1 MAPDRRGKTRTRKG
15 AEPSSGRIGVLI
27 ADDHPVVRHGLR
39 AFLQLQEDLD
49 IVGEAADGLEA
60 VEQVGK
66 LRPDVVLLDLV
77 MPRLDG
83 IDAIRRIREASPST
97 KVIVLTT
104 FADDEKVFPA
114 VKAGAAGYLLKDVEP
129 RDLAEA
135 IRTVNR
141 GQGLLHPSIAS
152 KLMHEFAGE
161 QDRADTSEPLTE
173 REMDVLRLIAQGK
186 SNRQIAREFVLSE
199 KTVKTHVSN
208 ILAKLRLA
216 DRTQAALYAVRN
228 HLVD

>member
-1 MAPDRRGKTRTRKG
+1 LAAEGRSRKSRR
-15 AEPSSGRIGVLI
+15 ERIGVLI

-49 IVGEAADGLEA
+49 IVGEAGDGVEA
-60 VEQVGK
+60 VAQVRK

-83 IDAIRRIREASPST
+83 IDAIRQIHEVSPST

-104 FADDEKVFPA
+104 FTDDEKVFPA

-129 RDLAEA
+129 RELAEA

-141 GQGLLHPSIAS
+141 GQGLLHPSIVS
-152 KLMHEFAGE
+152 KLMQEFAGG
-161 QDRADTSEPLTE
+161 RGRDTLEALTE
-173 REMDVLRLIAQGK
+173 REMDVLRLIAQGR
-186 SNRQIAREFVLSE
+186 SNREIARELVVSE

-208 ILAKLRLA
+208 ILAKLHLA

-228 HLVD
+228 RLVE

>member
-1 MAPDRRGKTRTRKG
+1 LPADRRGKTRTRAG
-15 AEPSSGRIGVLI
+15 SGRIGVLI

-49 IVGEAADGLEA
+49 IVGEAGDGLDA
-60 VEQVGK
+60 VAQVK
-66 LRPDVVLLDLV
+66 ELRPDVVLLDLV
-77 MPRLDG
+77 MPKLDG
-83 IDAIRRIREASPST
+83 IDAIRQIRQASSTT

-129 RDLAEA
+129 RELVEA
-135 IRTVNR
+135 IRTVQR

-161 QDRADTSEPLTE
+161 QERADTLEALTD

-186 SNRQIAREFVLSE
+186 SNREIASEFVLSE

-228 HLVD
+228 RLVD

>member
-1 MAPDRRGKTRTRKG
+1 LAEERADRI
-15 AEPSSGRIGVLI
+15 SVLI
-27 ADDHPVVRHGLR
+27 ADDHPVVRQGLR

-49 IVGEAADGLEA
+49 IVGEAGDGLEA
-60 VEQVGK
+60 VHQVEK
-66 LRPDVVLLDLV
+66 LRPNVILLDLV

-83 IDAIRRIREASPST
+83 IDAIRRIREANPDT

-104 FADDEKVFPA
+104 YADDEKVFPA

-129 RDLAEA
+129 KELAEA

-152 KLMHEFAGE
+152 KLMQEYAGE
-161 QDRADTSEPLTE
+161 QERADSSEALTD
-173 REMDVLRLIAQGK
+173 REMDVLRLIAQGR
-186 SNRQIAREFVLSE
+186 SNREIAKEFVLSE

-216 DRTQAALYAVRN
+216 DRTQAALYAVR
-228 HLVD
+228 HRLVD

>member
-1 MAPDRRGKTRTRKG
+1 LPAERPAERPHSAKARGK
-15 AEPSSGRIGVLI
+15 RIRVLI

-49 IVGEAADGLEA
+49 IVGEAGDGLEA
-60 VEQVGK
+60 VAQVKK

-83 IDAIRRIREASPST
+83 IEAIRHIREARSST
-97 KVIVLTT
+97 KIIVLTT

-135 IRTVNR
+135 IRTVHR

-161 QDRADTSEPLTE
+161 QERASTLDALTE

-186 SNRQIAREFVLSE
+186 SNREIAREFVLSE

-208 ILAKLRLA
+208 ILAKLHLA

-228 HLVD
+228 RLVD

>member
-1 MAPDRRGKTRTRKG
+1 LAADRRTKRPRKDL
-15 AEPSSGRIGVLI
+15 IGVLI

-49 IVGEAADGLEA
+49 IVGEAGDGVEA
-60 VEQVGK
+60 VANVK
-66 LRPDVVLLDLV
+66 RLHPDVVLLDLV
-77 MPRLDG
+77 MPLMDG
-83 IDAIRRIREASPST
+83 IDAIRQIREASPTT

-114 VKAGAAGYLLKDVEP
+114 VKAGAAGYLLKDIEP
-129 RDLAEA
+129 HELAEA
-135 IRTVNR
+135 IRTVHS
-141 GQGLLHPSIAS
+141 GQGLLHPSITA
-152 KLMHEFAGE
+152 KLMQEFAGGHE
-161 QDRADTSEPLTE
+161 RRDAFEALTD

-186 SNRQIAREFVLSE
+186 SNREIARAFVLSE

-208 ILAKLRLA
+208 ILAKLQLS
-216 DRTQAALYAVRN
+216 DRTQAALFAVRN

>member
-1 MAPDRRGKTRTRKG
+1 MPAERRGRTRKPTPPP
-15 AEPSSGRIGVLI
+15 AGRIAVLI

-39 AFLQLQEDLD
+39 AFLQLQDDLD
-49 IVGEAADGLEA
+49 IVGEAGDGVEA
-60 VEQVGK
+60 VDLVRRH
-66 LRPDVVLLDLV
+66 RPDVVLLDLV

-83 IDAIRRIREASPST
+83 TEAIRQIREASPST

-104 FADDEKVFPA
+104 FADDEMVFPA

-129 RDLAEA
+129 RELAEA
-135 IRTVNR
+135 IRTVHR
-141 GQGLLHPSIAS
+141 GRGLLHPSLVS
-152 KLMHEFAGE
+152 RLMHEFAGE
-161 QDRADTSEPLTE
+161 QERTETLEALTE

-186 SNRQIAREFVLSE
+186 SNREIAREFVLSE

-208 ILAKLRLA
+208 ILAKLQLA

-228 HLVD
+228 RLVD

>member
-1 MAPDRRGKTRTRKG
+1 
-15 AEPSSGRIGVLI
+15 VLI

-39 AFLQLQEDLD
+39 AFLQLQADLD
-49 IVGEAADGLEA
+49 IVGEAGDGMDA
-60 VEQVGK
+60 VAQVKK

-83 IDAIRRIREASPST
+83 IEAIRQIREASPST
-97 KVIVLTT
+97 RVIVLTT

-129 RDLAEA
+129 KDLAEA

-141 GQGLLHPSIAS
+141 GQGLLHPSITS
-152 KLMHEFAGE
+152 KLMQEFAGGSE
-161 QDRADTSEPLTE
+161 RAEAVESLTD

-186 SNRQIAREFVLSE
+186 SNREIAREFVLSE

-208 ILAKLRLA
+208 ILAKLHLA
-216 DRTQAALYAVRN
+216 DRTQAALYAVRH
-228 HLVD
+228 HLFE

>member
-1 MAPDRRGKTRTRKG
+1 MAERRARTRR
-15 AEPSSGRIGVLI
+15 PSPEGTGRIAVLI

-49 IVGEAADGLEA
+49 IVGEAGDGIET
-60 VEQVGK
+60 VGQVKK
-66 LRPDVVLLDLV
+66 LKPDVVLLDLV
-77 MPRLDG
+77 MPQLDG
-83 IDAIRRIREASPST
+83 IDAIRQIREASPST

-114 VKAGAAGYLLKDVEP
+114 VRAGAAGYLLKDIEP
-129 RDLAEA
+129 RELAEA

-141 GQGLLHPSIAS
+141 GQGLLHPSITS
-152 KLMHEFAGE
+152 KLMQEFAGE
-161 QDRADTSEPLTE
+161 QERADTLEALTE

-186 SNRQIAREFVLSE
+186 SNREIAREFVLSE

-228 HLVD
+228 RLVE

>member
-1 MAPDRRGKTRTRKG
+1 MAPERRGKTRTRKRAG
-15 AEPSSGRIGVLI
+15 AGSDRIGVLI

-39 AFLQLQEDLD
+39 AFLQLQGDLD
-49 IVGEAADGLEA
+49 IVGEAGNGLEA
-60 VEQVGK
+60 VAQVEK
-66 LRPDVVLLDLV
+66 HRPDVVLLDLV
-77 MPRLDG
+77 MPRMDG
-83 IDAIRRIREASPST
+83 IDAIRQIRQASPST

-141 GQGLLHPSIAS
+141 GEGLLHPRIAS

-161 QDRADTSEPLTE
+161 QERTDTIEALTE

-186 SNRQIAREFVLSE
+186 SNREIAREFVLSE

-228 HLVD
+228 RLVE

>member
-1 MAPDRRGKTRTRKG
+1 M
-15 AEPSSGRIGVLI
+15 GRIRVLI

-49 IVGEAADGLEA
+49 IVGEAGDGVEA
-60 VEQVGK
+60 VARVKE

-77 MPRLDG
+77 MPNLDG
-83 IDAIRRIREASPST
+83 IDAIRQIRQVSSST
-97 KVIVLTT
+97 KIIVLTT

-114 VKAGAAGYLLKDVEP
+114 VRAGAAGYLLKDVEP
-129 RDLAEA
+129 RELVEA

-152 KLMHEFAGE
+152 KLMHEFAGGHE
-161 QDRADTSEPLTE
+161 RADALEALTD

-186 SNRQIAREFVLSE
+186 SNREIAREFVLSE

-228 HLVD
+228 RLVD

>member
-1 MAPDRRGKTRTRKG
+1 
-15 AEPSSGRIGVLI
+15 LI
-27 ADDHPVVRHGLR
+27 ADDHPVVRQGLR

-49 IVGEAADGLEA
+49 IVGEAGDGMEA
-60 VEQVGK
+60 VAQVRK

-77 MPRLDG
+77 MPHLDG
-83 IDAIRRIREASPST
+83 IDAIRQIREAGPST

-104 FADDEKVFPA
+104 FADDDKVFPA

-135 IRTVNR
+135 IRTVHR

-152 KLMHEFAGE
+152 KLMLEYAGE
-161 QDRADTSEPLTE
+161 HRRAETLEALTD
-173 REMDVLRLIAQGK
+173 REMDVLRLIAQGMT
-186 SNRQIAREFVLSE
+186 NREIAREFVLSE

-228 HLVD
+228 RLVE

>member
-1 MAPDRRGKTRTRKG
+1 VADRRGR
-15 AEPSSGRIGVLI
+15 AGRGPQVRADRIEVLI

-39 AFLQLQEDLD
+39 AFLQLQEDFD
-49 IVGEAADGLEA
+49 IVGEAGDGHEA
-60 VEQVGK
+60 VAEVQK

-77 MPRLDG
+77 MPNLDG
-83 IDAIRRIREASPST
+83 IDAIRQIRQASPDT

-114 VKAGAAGYLLKDVEP
+114 VRAGAAGYLLKDVEP
-129 RDLAEA
+129 KELVDA
-135 IRTVNR
+135 IRTVHR
-141 GQGLLHPSIAS
+141 GEGLLHPRVAS
-152 KLMHEFAGE
+152 KLMSEFAGE
-161 QDRADTSEPLTE
+161 HERADTFEALTD
-173 REMDVLRLIAQGK
+173 REKEVLRLIARGM
-186 SNRQIAREFVLSE
+186 SNREIARELVLSE

-228 HLVD
+228 RLVD

>member
-1 MAPDRRGKTRTRKG
+1 
-15 AEPSSGRIGVLI
+15 VLI

-39 AFLQLQEDLD
+39 AFLQLQEGLD
-49 IVGEAADGLEA
+49 IVGEAGDGLEA
-60 VEQVGK
+60 VAEAKRV
-66 LRPDVVLLDLV
+66 RPDVVLLDLV
-77 MPRLDG
+77 MPNLDG
-83 IDAIRRIREASPST
+83 IDAIRQIRQASPST
-97 KVIVLTT
+97 KIIVLTT

-114 VKAGAAGYLLKDVEP
+114 VRAGAAGYLLKDVEP
-129 RDLAEA
+129 KELVEA
-135 IRTVNR
+135 IRTVIR

-152 KLMHEFAGE
+152 KLMNEFAGGH
-161 QDRADTSEPLTE
+161 QRADALEALTD

-186 SNRQIAREFVLSE
+186 SNREIAREFVLSE

-228 HLVD
+228 RLVD